1 MLLSRTPLPCTVG
14 VPRFCITYVLFLLSL
29 SVSVLPSLWDS
40 SRTFALAK
48 PSVLSSSPTF
58 CSVVWTYLLSVSAQA
73 SSGHATSTQKPSEAP
88 RTITQTQHSGPAPA
102 KPKCSP
108 FCKPTLHSLAL
119 FSWPNLFP
127 APWTPSLVLLNFVLL
142 VP

>member
-1 MLLSRTPLPCTVG
+1 MLLSRTLLPCTVG
-14 VPRFCITYVLFLLSL
+14 VPRFCVTYVLFLLSL
-29 SVSVLPSLWDS
+29 SVSVALPVGQLSNL
-40 SRTFALAK
+40 FAVAK
-48 PSVLSSSPTF
+48 PSVLSSSHTF

-88 RTITQTQHSGPAPA
+88 RTITQAQHSGPALA